1 MVCVPEPP
9 RFVFPQPLFTLI
21 IVSHLWKRWLFW
33 LFWFFLTIF
42 YKIFDNSQ
50 STSNELMF
58 QNCFCREFFI
68 CNCKV
73 ALGLLENALSNT
85 LQFIKQESTNDSY
98 TSEEKREMK
107 KDAVEFRNLQAKLA
121 HFLKGVVSV
130 K

>member
-1 MVCVPEPP
+1 MGLEYLLNLPATHRGFYLYFSDVLPSRQGHRNGLPAAFRP
-9 RFVFPQPLFTLI
+9 VFLLI
-21 IVSHLWKRWLFW
+21 H
-33 LFWFFLTIF
+33 
-42 YKIFDNSQ
+42 
-50 STSNELMF
+50 
-58 QNCFCREFFI
+58 
-68 CNCKV
+68 
-73 ALGLLENALSNT
+73 LGLLENALSNT

>member
-1 MVCVPEPP
+1 MDPDYSSG
-9 RFVFPQPLFTLI
+9 F
-21 IVSHLWKRWLFW
+21 
-33 LFWFFLTIF
+33 
-42 YKIFDNSQ
+42 IFD
-50 STSNELMF
+50 F
-58 QNCFCREFFI
+58 FDNCHLVHLLFYRMKI
-68 CNCKV
+68 
-73 ALGLLENALSNT
+73 GLLENALSNT

>member
-1 MVCVPEPP
+1 MERKYSVTGFCLKANLPS
-9 RFVFPQPLFTLI
+9 QL
-21 IVSHLWKRWLFW
+21 VSF
-33 LFWFFLTIF
+33 
-42 YKIFDNSQ
+42 
-50 STSNELMF
+50 
-58 QNCFCREFFI
+58 
-68 CNCKV
+68 
-73 ALGLLENALSNT
+73 GLLENALSNT

>member
-1 MVCVPEPP
+1 MLTALTALAFALLIAFAKTG
-9 RFVFPQPLFTLI
+9 FV
-21 IVSHLWKRWLFW
+21 V
-33 LFWFFLTIF
+33 
-42 YKIFDNSQ
+42 
-50 STSNELMF
+50 
-58 QNCFCREFFI
+58 
-68 CNCKV
+68 V
-73 ALGLLENALSNT
+73 GLLENALSNT